1 VTSNCLRKN
10 RAIQILNLSCR
21 LNYILELIVP
31 LCNQEAIFPFR
42 IAYLT
47 YFHLQEDLDN
57 LKVSGDIYYYMPYRD
72 DNLRNAMAHYSLYG
86 KLDESDIQEDVI
98 GFGLFEKTVSA
109 DFEQVRS
116 ALLSEMEHTRNDLE
130 KYIKA

>member
-1 VTSNCLRKN
+1 
-10 RAIQILNLSCR
+10 
-21 LNYILELIVP
+21 
-31 LCNQEAIFPFR
+31 
-42 IAYLT
+42 
-47 YFHLQEDLDN
+47 
-57 LKVSGDIYYYMPYRD
+57 MPYRD